1 MPLELDKP
9 VSRREEGSIPRVQ
22 ALLMPRAE
30 AVHGFVKRRIPAG
43 LAAEIAPDDVLQ
55 EVWMAIFHGGHLGEV
70 VRLGAIGDLDTW
82 LLTVARR
89 KLVDAIKKAR
99 CLQRGRGKKINGY
112 PRGGRNNSHWDLLS
126 LLVAQQRTPSSEEAA
141 MEAATAIQN
150 ALSSLPEDYR
160 EVITLH
166 HLEGLPQGDVAIIM
180 QRSRPAV
187 RGLLRRGMCALRQQM
202 GASSQFFNESR
213 SAPK

>member
-1 MPLELDKP
+1 
-9 VSRREEGSIPRVQ
+9 
-22 ALLMPRAE
+22 MPRAE
-30 AVHGFVKRRIPAG
+30 SVHGFVKRRIPAG

-55 EVWMAIFHGGHLGEV
+55 EVWMAVFHGGHLGEV
-70 VRLGAIGDLDTW
+70 VRLDAIGDLDTW

-99 CLQRGRGKKINGY
+99 CLQRGGGKKINRYRRAGKT
-112 PRGGRNNSHWDLLS
+112 NSHWDLLS
-126 LLVAQQRTPSSEEAA
+126 LMASQQRTPSSEEAA

-187 RGLLRRGMCALRQQM
+187 RGLLRRGMCALRQEM
-202 GASSQFFNESR
+202 GASSQFFSESR
-213 SAPK
+213 STPK

>member
-1 MPLELDKP
+1 MHLDIDKP
-9 VSRREEGSIPRVQ
+9 VPRRKEGSVARVQ

-30 AVHGFVKRRIPAG
+30 SVHGFVKRRIPAT

-55 EVWMAIFHGGHLGEV
+55 EVWMSVFHGGHLGEV
-70 VRLGAIGDLDTW
+70 VRLDAIGDLDTW

-99 CLQRGRGKKINGY
+99 RIQRGGGMMLKRYCG
-112 PRGGRNNSHWDLLS
+112 GGRTNSQWDLIS
-126 LLVAQQRTPSSEEAA
+126 LMAARQRTPSSEEAA
-141 MEAATAIQN
+141 MEAVTAIQN

-166 HLEGLPQGDVAIIM
+166 HLEGLPHGDVALIM
-180 QRSRPAV
+180 QRSRHAV
-187 RGLLRRGMCALRQQM
+187 RGLLRRGMLELRQSM
-202 GASSQFFNESR
+202 GASSQFFSESR

>member
-1 MPLELDKP
+1 MQLDHGKP
-9 VSRREEGSIPRVQ
+9 VPRRNEVSVARVQ

-30 AVHGFVKRRIPAG
+30 SVHGFVKKRIPAV
-43 LAAEIAPDDVLQ
+43 LASEIAPDDVLQ
-55 EVWMAIFHGGHLGEV
+55 EVWMAVFHGCHLGEV
-70 VRLGAIGDLDTW
+70 VRLDAIGDLDTW

-99 CLQRGRGKKINGY
+99 CLQRGGGDRIHRY
-112 PRGGRNNSHWDLLS
+112 RRGGKIDSHWDLLS
-126 LLVAQQRTPSSEEAA
+126 LMAAQQRTPSSEEAA

-160 EVITLH
+160 EVITRH
-166 HLEGLPQGDVAIIM
+166 RLEGLPQSDVAMIM

-187 RGLLRRGMCALRQQM
+187 RGLLRRGMCALRHQM
-202 GASSQFFNESR
+202 GASSQFFSESR

>member
-1 MPLELDKP
+1 MQLDVGKP
-9 VSRREEGSIPRVQ
+9 VPRRKEGSVARVQ

-30 AVHGFVKRRIPAG
+30 SVHGFVKRRIPAG

-55 EVWMAIFHGGHLGEV
+55 EVWMAVFHGGHLGEV
-70 VRLGAIGDLDTW
+70 VRLDAIGDLDTW

-99 CLQRGRGKKINGY
+99 CVQRGGGKRINRY
-112 PRGGRNNSHWDLLS
+112 RRGGKTNSHWDLLS
-126 LLVAQQRTPSSEEAA
+126 LMAAQQRTPSSEEAA
-141 MEAATAIQN
+141 MEAASAIQN

-202 GASSQFFNESR
+202 GASSQFFSESR
-213 SAPK
+213 AAPK

>member
-1 MPLELDKP
+1 MHLNVDKSAAKRKE
-9 VSRREEGSIPRVQ
+9 VSVAQVQ

-30 AVHGFVKRRIPAG
+30 WVYGFVERRIPAA
-43 LAAEIAPDDVLQ
+43 LTSEIAPDDVLQ
-55 EVWMAIFHGGHLGEV
+55 EVWVAVFHGGHLGEV
-70 VRLGAIGDLDTW
+70 VRLDAIGDLDTW

-99 CLQRGRGKKINGY
+99 RLQRGGGMKINRY
-112 PRGGRNNSHWDLLS
+112 RRGGRTNSQWDLIS
-126 LLVAQQRTPSSEEAA
+126 LMAARQRTPSSEEAA
-141 MEAATAIQN
+141 MEAATAIEK

-166 HLEGLPQGDVAIIM
+166 HLEGLPWGDVAIIM

-187 RGLLRRGMCALRQQM
+187 RGLLRRGMQALRQQM
-202 GASSQFFNESR
+202 GTSSQFFNESR